1 MTSNINNI
9 NKMLARPTKF
19 KCEIGLQ
26 ALTITNN
33 ITNAGNKNF
42 TGCEFTVTPV
52 QSRAYVKFL
61 ELGVRTPGV
70 CFGRM
75 VRRGFRFSAFSYAK
89 PSDFRRN
96 FRPSPTRIEVRKIFA
111 GL

>member
-26 ALTITNN
+26 ALAITNN

-70 CFGRM
+70 CTSGVSIFGVF
-75 VRRGFRFSAFSYAK
+75 VR
-89 PSDFRRN
+89 
-96 FRPSPTRIEVRKIFA
+96 
-111 GL
+111 

>member
-42 TGCEFTVTPV
+42 RCNTC
-52 QSRAYVKFL
+52 
-61 ELGVRTPGV
+61 
-70 CFGRM
+70 
-75 VRRGFRFSAFSYAK
+75 AK
-89 PSDFRRN
+89 Q
-96 FRPSPTRIEVRKIFA
+96 
-111 GL
+111 GLR